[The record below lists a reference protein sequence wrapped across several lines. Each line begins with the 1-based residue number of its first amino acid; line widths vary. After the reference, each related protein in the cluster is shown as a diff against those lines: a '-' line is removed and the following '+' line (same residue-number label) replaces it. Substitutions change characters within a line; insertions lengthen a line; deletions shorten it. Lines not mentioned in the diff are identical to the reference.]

1 MRKNNLRKLFV
12 YGCFGG
18 IIIGMLG
25 SMYGCTNNRHAVIAV
40 TGTNIGVEISQNPA
54 NQSPQAKLGYQR
66 SEVAIVPSNRSGGI
80 EPAGTSTVGHG
91 ASDVADV
98 LMELRFSNIFSIN
111 TSGIYQRL
119 AVGKT
124 AVRQRGAAFMFAR
137 DQMGNLDSNTAD
149 AISRALQSIPEIDE
163 KVLIARSPLTEVY
176 HTLSGT
182 KEKKDLFDKAAQT
195 QGYADFESFVL
206 NKPSEPTVDQV
217 NKVREKLEEDNE
229 IKTELAKLK
238 K

>member
-1 MRKNNLRKLFV
+1 MRKNNLRKLFA

-80 EPAGTSTVGHG
+80 EPAGTSTVGRG
-91 ASDVADV
+91 ASDVANV
-98 LMELRFSNIFSIN
+98 LMELKYSNIFSIN

-124 AVRQRGAAFMFAR
+124 AVSQQGAAYMFAR
-137 DQMGNLDSNTAD
+137 DQKGNLDPETAAAIASIESIKYTLREARKLKVEIVNLNNKYSSTPDKQAMIKEVVKEITSKDWDSFCD
-149 AISRALQSIPEIDE
+149 AKDVPLANLEEILD
-163 KVLIARSPLTEVY
+163 KL
-176 HTLSGT
+176 
-182 KEKKDLFDKAAQT
+182 KEK
-195 QGYADFESFVL
+195 GIE
-206 NKPSEPTVDQV
+206 
-217 NKVREKLEEDNE
+217 
-229 IKTELAKLK
+229 
-238 K
+238 

>member
-1 MRKNNLRKLFV
+1 MRKNNVRKLFV

-91 ASDVADV
+91 ASDVANV
-98 LMELRFSNIFSIN
+98 LMELKFSNIFSIN

-124 AVRQRGAAFMFAR
+124 AVSQDSAAFMFAR
-137 DQMGNLDSNTAD
+137 DQKGNLDPETAA
-149 AISRALQSIPEIDE
+149 AISGTYLRDESSDLLRKFWDQGNGDRLSEWMRKNGVNCSIPYFIDTAEYSE
-163 KVLIARSPLTEVY
+163 KRKQAVQ
-176 HTLSGT
+176 HFG
-182 KEKKDLFDKAAQT
+182 
-195 QGYADFESFVL
+195 
-206 NKPSEPTVDQV
+206 
-217 NKVREKLEEDNE
+217 
-229 IKTELAKLK
+229 LK
-238 K
+238 

>member
-66 SEVAIVPSNRSGGI
+66 SEVAIVPSNRSGGV
-80 EPAGTSTVGHG
+80 EPAGTGTVGHG

-98 LMELRFSNIFSIN
+98 LMELKFSNIFSIN

-124 AVRQRGAAFMFAR
+124 AVSQQGAAYMFAR
-137 DQMGNLDSNTAD
+137 DQKGNLDPETAK
-149 AISRALQSIPEIDE
+149 AIASIESIKGRSTEFREKMSKIMALYREYESDSEKQQKIENVILQVTSKDFISFRKAKDEDIPLSKLNEI
-163 KVLIARSPLTEVY
+163 L
-176 HTLSGT
+176 
-182 KEKKDLFDKAAQT
+182 
-195 QGYADFESFVL
+195 
-206 NKPSEPTVDQV
+206 
-217 NKVREKLEEDNE
+217 EKLEALG
-229 IKTELAKLK
+229 IQ
-238 K
+238 

>member
-98 LMELRFSNIFSIN
+98 LMELKFSNIFSIN

-119 AVGKT
+119 AIGKT
-124 AVRQRGAAFMFAR
+124 AVSQQGAAYMFAR
-137 DQMGNLDSNTAD
+137 DQKGNLDPETAK
-149 AISRALQSIPEIDE
+149 AIASIESIKGRSTEFREKMSKIMALYREYESD
-163 KVLIARSPLTEVY
+163 S
-176 HTLSGT
+176 
-182 KEKKDLFDKAAQT
+182 EKKQKIENVILQVTSKDFISFRKAK
-195 QGYADFESFVL
+195 DEDIPLSKL
-206 NKPSEPTVDQV
+206 NEIL
-217 NKVREKLEEDNE
+217 EKLEALG
-229 IKTELAKLK
+229 IQ
-238 K
+238 